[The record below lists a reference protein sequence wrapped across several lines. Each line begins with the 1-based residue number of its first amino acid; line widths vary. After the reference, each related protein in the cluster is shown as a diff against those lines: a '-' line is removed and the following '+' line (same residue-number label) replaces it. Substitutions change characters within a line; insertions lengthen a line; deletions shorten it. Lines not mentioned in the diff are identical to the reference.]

1 MGKLASLG
9 KNHITIKQKYKLNEL
24 LIWEQIKSQ
33 NAPQRHTFCPYADEQ
48 SKPVSQLYR
57 STYVSVAQ
65 SPGRQLERRSGLH
78 SWGLYLHNILTNEPA
93 GDDPWNVL
101 FLSSPSV
108 KQLDVCCSGVRLWL
122 CSGFEGETRQ
132 TVRSINRFKVKNILG

>member
-1 MGKLASLG
+1 VASNVTTRFMKIGPVVHYVLG
-9 KNHITIKQKYKLNEL
+9 GGGSLHGRTDALTQTEALQNHTPISLTIKQKYKLNEL

-93 GDDPWNVL
+93 GDDP
-101 FLSSPSV
+101 
-108 KQLDVCCSGVRLWL
+108 
-122 CSGFEGETRQ
+122 
-132 TVRSINRFKVKNILG
+132 